1 MVWPVWTKDG
11 PPCIAH
17 MNPTKTYSTPS
28 FAAQL
33 SLAHS
38 SEIRSPLELITGKKK
53 KKKGENLCSSARCR
67 PCSRAPE
74 ASCQQRAHP
83 LKKLI

>member
-53 KKKGENLCSSARCR
+53 KVKTCAAVQGAAHAQGPQKQAV
-67 PCSRAPE
+67 SREPTL
-74 ASCQQRAHP
+74 SRN
-83 LKKLI
+83 